1 MGSALRVFCNIPE
14 TFQFNQ
20 QRVQAP
26 FGSAKHQ
33 FEKNLYNVD
42 NGPAHSVKEEGAVLC
57 GAATGASGFRGGANW
72 RSWA

>member
-1 MGSALRVFCNIPE
+1 MGSALRVFSNIPE
-14 TFQFNQ
+14 TSQINQ

-42 NGPAHSVKEEGAVLC
+42 NGPAHSVKERGPSLVGPRRALQ
-57 GAATGASGFRGGANW
+57 GFGGGANW
-72 RSWA
+72 RS